1 MDREEELVKE
11 SSVIFPMT
19 HKANSLLNISVAAA
33 IGMPPIAVAG
43 AVAGLASY
51 GLNKFFRGKSKK
63 KRFRNRR
70 AR

>member
-1 MDREEELVKE
+1 
-11 SSVIFPMT
+11 MT
-19 HKANSLLNISVAAA
+19 SNNRKNVYNYKSEVVDLIKVGAEISVAAA

-43 AVAGLASY
+43 AVAGLVSY

-63 KRFRNRR
+63 KRSRNRR